1 MTVSRFIQDC
11 DTTTCGGMC
20 AAAATECLNCAG
32 ATDNV
37 LLEDLTCDPGCN
49 GVLFEVD
56 GVSYCRQDDIY
67 VNPES
72 MSPIALGTKEHPYR
86 YLHEAFIEVWNY
98 HTEKTDPIKIYLM
111 EETTSKVW
119 YRDYPLLLYGMEDF
133 VVDSYTER
141 IDEDTFEPLPA
152 NRANMHVTNN
162 EEFSQN
168 NKFSVMKDV
177 AYDFTIHEDAT
188 ID

>member
-1 MTVSRFIQDC
+1 
-11 DTTTCGGMC
+11 
-20 AAAATECLNCAG
+20 
-32 ATDNV
+32 
-37 LLEDLTCDPGCN
+37 
-49 GVLFEVD
+49 
-56 GVSYCRQDDIY
+56 
-67 VNPES
+67 
-72 MSPIALGTKEHPYR
+72 
-86 YLHEAFIEVWNY
+86 
-98 HTEKTDPIKIYLM
+98 M

-141 IDEDTFEPLPA
+141 IDVDTEELLPA